1 MNIKPTPLQ
10 FALWGIILTALVC
23 SKVQASQDEKT
34 LEVAVGWSKPPYVNS
49 TDDSG
54 FELDLARKIFARMG
68 YKFKPIYVPYGRSVG
83 LLMRG
88 RVDAALTLTKNL
100 ATDQVQL
107 TDNYI
112 QYQNVAISLRSQN
125 VTIERPKDLNHFAI
139 AAYQTASKNLGA
151 EYALAA
157 KQAPL
162 YIELPDQKKQVAMLL
177 NGHVSVVVM
186 DVNIFN
192 DLQATMEPKASR
204 KAVTIHNIF
213 PPNSYQVGFLKSNLK
228 NQFNHALKDYLESQ
242 DHAQLVKK
250 YRIFNKHA
258 ELNDL

>member
-1 MNIKPTPLQ
+1 MSIKPNLLQ
-10 FALWGIILTALVC
+10 FALWGIILSVLAC
-23 SKVQASQDEKT
+23 SKVQANKDKQT

-54 FELDLARKIFARMG
+54 FELDLVRKIFSHMG
-68 YKFKPIYVPYGRSVG
+68 YAFKPIYVPYGRSVDM
-83 LLMRG
+83 LVRG
-88 RVDAALTLTKNL
+88 HVDAALTLTKTL
-100 ATDQVQL
+100 AGDQVQL

-112 QYQNVAISLRSQN
+112 QYQNVAISLQSQN
-125 VTIERPKDLNHFAI
+125 IAIKRPKDLNHFAI

-162 YIELPDQKKQVAMLL
+162 YVELPDQKKQVAMLL
-177 NGHVSVVVM
+177 GGHVSVVVM

-192 DLQATMEPKASR
+192 DLQAILEPAASR

-213 PPNSYQVGFLKSNLK
+213 APNSYQVGFLKSELK
-228 NQFNHALKDYLESQ
+228 NQFNQTLKDFLESPEY
-242 DHAQLVKK
+242 ALLVKK
-250 YRIFNKHA
+250 YHIFDEHV
-258 ELNDL
+258 DLTNL